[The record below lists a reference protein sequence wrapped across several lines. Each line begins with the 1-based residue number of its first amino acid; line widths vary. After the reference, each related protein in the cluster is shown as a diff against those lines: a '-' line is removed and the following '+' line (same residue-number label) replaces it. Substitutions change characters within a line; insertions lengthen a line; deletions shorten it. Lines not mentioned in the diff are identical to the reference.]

1 MNKAKLREQL
11 KFHEGLRLKPY
22 YDTEGIKT
30 IGVGRNMEANPPDD
44 ELGRRVGPEGI
55 SEQEAVKLLDN
66 DIDKCVRD
74 VESKISSYGKLSEPR
89 QHVLLDMCFNMGING
104 LLKFTNMLAAVDR
117 GDYARAA
124 DEMLNSK
131 WANQVKGRSTRLANM
146 MRNNTSFDNS
156 SSSSYSGGSASGGS
170 SGGGG
175 GYGDRGGSGGGYGD
189 RGGSGGSSG
198 NRGGSGSS
206 GGGYPDRGR

>member
-1 MNKAKLREQL
+1 MNKGKLREQL
-11 KFHEGLRLKPY
+11 VHHEGLRLKPY

-44 ELGRRVGPEGI
+44 ELGRRVGPDGI
-55 SEQEAVKLLDN
+55 SEQEAMKLLDN

-74 VESKISSYGKLSEPR
+74 VERNISAYKKVSESR
-89 QHVLLDMCFNMGING
+89 QHVLLDMCFNLGING
-104 LLKFTNMLAAVDR
+104 LLKFKNMLAAVDR

-124 DEMLNSK
+124 DEMLDSK
-131 WANQVKGRSTRLANM
+131 WARQVKGRATRLANM
-146 MRNNTSFDNS
+146 MRNNTSFEDS
-156 SSSSYSGGSASGGS
+156 SSTSYGGGSSSGGS

-175 GYGDRGGSGGGYGD
+175 YPDRGGSGGGYPD
-189 RGGSGGSSG
+189 RGGSG
-198 NRGGSGSS
+198 

>member
-1 MNKAKLREQL
+1 MNKSKLREQL

-44 ELGRRVGPEGI
+44 ELGRRVGPDGI
-55 SEQEAVKLLDN
+55 SEQEAMKLLDN

-74 VESKISSYGKLSEPR
+74 VERNISSYGRLSEPR
-89 QHVLLDMCFNMGING
+89 QHVLLDMCFNLGING
-104 LLKFTNMLAAVDR
+104 LLKFQNMLAAVDR

-131 WANQVKGRSTRLANM
+131 WANQVKGRATRLANM
-146 MRNNTSFDNS
+146 MRNNTSFENS
-156 SSSSYSGGSASGGS
+156 SSSSYSGGSSSGGS

-175 GYGDRGGSGGGYGD
+175 GYGDRGGSGGSGGNRGGSGSGGGYGD
-189 RGGSGGSSG
+189 RGGSGG
-198 NRGGSGSS
+198 
-206 GGGYPDRGR
+206 GGYPDRGR